1 MRPGALLKRLGGDL
15 EAVVLGD
22 EHREDLA
29 PPGEDRL
36 QSGGFLVGDD
46 ARRRIHGTGEAG
58 EDEGVYSVGFGES
71 ADGLG
76 EVAGLA
82 RVDDCDGDSGG
93 RDGGGGQTLVA
104 AGGLEDDQ
112 FGGRVFEARE
122 QLVDALLVVGESE
135 GFAFRQKADVEGSL
149 GNVDTDADRS
159 LLGGIHCLASP
170 LCWCG
175 PGLADTGLLRKGAA
189 APATVRAPPKGGR
202 DDSCFLAVSS
212 EEHGP
217 RSKRSVAPATVAL

>member
-1 MRPGALLKRLGGDL
+1 MSFA
-15 EAVVLGD
+15 GD

-46 ARRRIHGTGEAG
+46 ARRRVHGTGEAG
-58 EDEGVYSVGFGES
+58 KKDEGVYSVGSFAGEP
-71 ADGLG
+71 ADCLG

-82 RVDDCDGDSGG
+82 GVDDRDGDSGG
-93 RDGGGGQTLVA
+93 RDGGGGQTLLA

-122 QLVDALLVVGESE
+122 QLLDALLVVGENE
-135 GFAFRQKADVEGSL
+135 GFAFWQKADVEGSL
-149 GNVDTDADRS
+149 GNVDPDADPS

-170 LCWCG
+170 SCWCG
-175 PGLADTGLLRKGAA
+175 PGLADTGLLRKRAA
-189 APATVRAPPKGGR
+189 APATVRAPPKDGR

-217 RSKRSVAPATVAL
+217 RSKRSVAPATAAL